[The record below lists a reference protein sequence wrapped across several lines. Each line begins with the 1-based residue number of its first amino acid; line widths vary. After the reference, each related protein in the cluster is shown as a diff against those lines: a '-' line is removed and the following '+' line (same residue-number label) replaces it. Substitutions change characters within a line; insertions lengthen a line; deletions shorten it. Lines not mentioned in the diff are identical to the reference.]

1 MTSPFVPGPALRI
14 AGAPRGPLAGLT
26 FAAKDL
32 FDVAGHPTGGG
43 NPDWARQHPVPTR
56 HAWAVQRLLDA
67 GATLIGKTVTDEV
80 SLGILGENPFD
91 GTPLNPKAPDRVPG
105 GSSSGSASAVA
116 QGLCD
121 VALGTD
127 PGGSVRVPASFCG
140 LYGIRPTHG
149 RLDLTGMRA
158 QAPSSDRTGWS
169 APEGRTFARG
179 SEAVR
184 GEPIPA
190 SLPTRLVVAVDAFG
204 SADAETGAAL
214 GPMVRKL
221 SALVKEVREALLA
234 PRGLS
239 VWARAQRTLQPYEA
253 WLTFKDW
260 IDRDNPR
267 FAFSVART
275 LVLASTIPESERQ
288 WAAMMRA
295 EACARLAWL
304 LPPGT
309 ILCMP
314 TTPFPAPPKGLSLA
328 TLEPLRARI
337 GCLASQGGLLHP
349 RGRRS
354 GGRDLVD
361 RAGRI
366 LARGGDPR
374 GPHRTAPGHARR
386 GLRAR
391 QCVCPGEPDRFA
403 LVALPGDGGT
413 GRSRGVRGELDTERG
428 ADRAVVHR
436 AARQHDGSGVLGHGG
451 GRAGDRPA
459 RAVADHRVWLARRLS
474 RPRPGH
480 AHRARSARLPGC
492 AGGADGGRA
501 GSRRRVGTHP
511 PTHRRGPG
519 GRRRPADAGVLG
531 ALLRLPVHAAGRL
544 LGRHPSGGLR
554 RGPWLPTPVR
564 GRHLR
569 AHRFALD
576 RRPDRVR
583 RRGRPDRAHDLGDHL
598 LRLHGGGNAL
608 PARTRG
614 VAARGRPLR
623 LRAFLR
629 PRLRRSWPHH
639 HRDGVAALS
648 GATLRRHLRHAER
661 GQRHRR
667 WHPALVRRRR
677 ARPDRPLSPRLSHRG
692 RGFRAGRGVL
702 SAPAPPP
709 SPPLQRPPA
718 GPFPAAPRP
727 GNNPFSAFPRA

>member
-127 PGGSVRVPASFCG
+127 TGGSVRVPASFCG

-149 RLDLTGMRA
+149 RLDLTGMMA
-158 QAPSSDRTGWS
+158 QAPSSDTTGWF
-169 APEGRTFARG
+169 ARDAKTFARV
-179 SEAVR
+179 SEVLL

-204 SADAETGAAL
+204 FADAETAAAL

-221 SALVKEVREALLA
+221 SALVKEVREDLLA
-234 PRGLS
+234 PPGLS

-337 GCLASQGGLLHP
+337 GCLASQGGLTGVPQVSLP
-349 RGRRS
+349 GGAVDGLPVGLSILGARGS
-354 GGRDLVD
+354 DTVLVAVAKAME
-361 RAGRI
+361 AGR
-366 LARGGDPR
+366 
-374 GPHRTAPGHARR
+374 
-386 GLRAR
+386 
-391 QCVCPGEPDRFA
+391 
-403 LVALPGDGGT
+403 
-413 GRSRGVRGELDTERG
+413 
-428 ADRAVVHR
+428 
-436 AARQHDGSGVLGHGG
+436 
-451 GRAGDRPA
+451 
-459 RAVADHRVWLARRLS
+459 
-474 RPRPGH
+474 
-480 AHRARSARLPGC
+480 
-492 AGGADGGRA
+492 
-501 GSRRRVGTHP
+501 
-511 PTHRRGPG
+511 
-519 GRRRPADAGVLG
+519 
-531 ALLRLPVHAAGRL
+531 
-544 LGRHPSGGLR
+544 
-554 RGPWLPTPVR
+554 
-564 GRHLR
+564 
-569 AHRFALD
+569 
-576 RRPDRVR
+576 
-583 RRGRPDRAHDLGDHL
+583 
-598 LRLHGGGNAL
+598 
-608 PARTRG
+608 
-614 VAARGRPLR
+614 
-623 LRAFLR
+623 
-629 PRLRRSWPHH
+629 
-639 HRDGVAALS
+639 
-648 GATLRRHLRHAER
+648 
-661 GQRHRR
+661 
-667 WHPALVRRRR
+667 
-677 ARPDRPLSPRLSHRG
+677 
-692 RGFRAGRGVL
+692 
-702 SAPAPPP
+702 
-709 SPPLQRPPA
+709 
-718 GPFPAAPRP
+718 
-727 GNNPFSAFPRA
+727 